1 MWSSVFLYS
10 AVWPVTSR
18 AAVQAP
24 AQGFAATCSE
34 LLWDLDSK
42 DLPHPSPMQFLH
54 SFYLLLS
61 TRPPPALPI
70 GCPKFDFLPGSW
82 IIFAL
87 VCRLPQA
94 WSVCLG
100 LGFSASVNL
109 CVLCVS
115 ALEFF
120 LVSYPFPMYFPTTPA
135 HPSTNSCSIFVNV
148 PAK

>member
-61 TRPPPALPI
+61 TRPPPPYLLGAP
-70 GCPKFDFLPGSW
+70 SS
-82 IIFAL
+82 IFY
-87 VCRLPQA
+87 
-94 WSVCLG
+94 LG
-100 LGFSASVNL
+100 LG
-109 CVLCVS
+109 
-115 ALEFF
+115 
-120 LVSYPFPMYFPTTPA
+120 
-135 HPSTNSCSIFVNV
+135 
-148 PAK
+148 